1 MRYKK
6 TYLLILTVLAVLAG
20 LSCSKKD
27 VTAYMTSKEHFEYA
41 MKFYKKK
48 DYVKAQEQ
56 FAVITYKY
64 SGSDVADDAQFYLA
78 ESYYQQKDYVSAAS
92 EYDRLIS
99 SYSRSEFVEP
109 AMYQLAICYY
119 KLSPGYA
126 LDQKFT
132 YEALSAIQNFM
143 DLYPKS
149 SKKAEVD
156 SLYQLVHLK
165 LARKEF
171 ENAQTYR
178 KVSEYE
184 AAIAYYDFVIN
195 NFYDTPYT
203 PESMYWK
210 GYCFYRL
217 KQFEKA
223 RLTLQKI
230 TDLYPL
236 DKKLVTRTLDL
247 FDDIKKE
254 ESKQKKSD
262 VSDKK

>member
-1 MRYKK
+1 MQRMKSIV
-6 TYLLILTVLAVLAG
+6 LMLIAG
-20 LSCSKKD
+20 LLLFTTACSKKD

-48 DYVKAQEQ
+48 DYTKAQEQ
-56 FAVITYKY
+56 FTVITYKY

-78 ESYYQQKDYVSAAS
+78 ESYYFEKDFVLAAS

-99 SYSRSEFVEP
+99 SYPRSEFVET

-132 YEALSAIQNFM
+132 YEALSSIQNFM

-149 SKKAEVD
+149 AKKAEVD
-156 SLYQLVHLK
+156 SLYQLVHMK

-184 AAIAYYDFVIN
+184 SAIAYYDFVIN
-195 NFYDTPYT
+195 NYYETEYT
-203 PESMYWK
+203 PLSMYWK
-210 GYCFYRL
+210 GYCYYRI

-223 RLTLQKI
+223 KLTLQKI
-230 TDLYPL
+230 TELYPL
-236 DKKLVTRTLDL
+236 EKDLVSDALDL
-247 FDDIKKE
+247 FDDIKKA
-254 ESKQKKSD
+254 ESKQKT
-262 VSDKK
+262 VSSSGKE

>member
-1 MRYKK
+1 MILLKK
-6 TYLLILTVLAVLAG
+6 CFWYLTALTILTGLA
-20 LSCSKKD
+20 CSRKD

-41 MKFYKKK
+41 MKMFRKK
-48 DYVKAQEQ
+48 DYIKAQEQ
-56 FAVITYKY
+56 FTVITYKY
-64 SGSDVADDAQFYLA
+64 SGSDIADDAQFYLA
-78 ESYYQQKDYVSAAS
+78 ETYFFQKDFVTAAS

-99 SYSRSEFVEP
+99 SYPRSEFIEP
-109 AMYQLAICYY
+109 AMYQIAICYY

-132 YEALSAIQNFM
+132 YEALNAIQNFM

-149 SKKAEVD
+149 AKKPEVD
-156 SLYQLVHLK
+156 SLYKLVHHK

-203 PESMYWK
+203 PQSMYWK
-210 GYCFYRL
+210 GYCFFRL
-217 KQFEKA
+217 NQFEKA
-223 RLTLQKI
+223 KLTLQKI
-230 TDLYPL
+230 TELYPL
-236 DKKLVTRTLDL
+236 DRKLVTKTLDL
-247 FDDIKKE
+247 S
-254 ESKQKKSD
+254 ESIRKAEARHKPAGS
-262 VSDKK
+262 SDKE